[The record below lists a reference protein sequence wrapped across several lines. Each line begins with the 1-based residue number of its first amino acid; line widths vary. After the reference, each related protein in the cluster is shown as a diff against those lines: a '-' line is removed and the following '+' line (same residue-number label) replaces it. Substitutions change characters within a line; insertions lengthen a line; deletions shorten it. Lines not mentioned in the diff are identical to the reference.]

1 MEVFQQV
8 LVKMVHT
15 AVIEGKDPRR
25 EVKKYLAAYR
35 AAPHKTTGK
44 SPYELMFGRK
54 MMTKLPQV
62 EIKPE
67 QKLDEEVQLKHDK
80 ENKKQKDYLDKRK
93 KVEG

>member
-1 MEVFQQV
+1 
-8 LVKMVHT
+8 MVHT

-25 EVKKYLAAYR
+25 EVKKYLATYR
-35 AAPHKTTGK
+35 AAPLKTTGK

-67 QKLDEEVQLKHDK
+67 KKLDKEVGLKHDK
-80 ENKKQKDYLDKRK
+80 EKKKQKDYCHD
-93 KVEG
+93 